1 MGPPTGPQ
9 RAHRGA
15 VARPRLKNPAQV
27 PIAREMS
34 IESAMMRMATLQ
46 SWTAAPAP
54 VATPAAAPVT
64 TAAPGAGTSFQAQ
77 LASAMTPPAAA
88 PTAAPGTYPH
98 LSGDL
103 DANPELLARLE
114 SLAAARGE
122 TFEVTS
128 GTRTVAEQQV
138 LWDNRASN
146 PFPVA
151 PPGTSLHQHG
161 NAADVTVNGVP
172 IQNAISR
179 DELVR
184 AGLSPL
190 AGDEVHVELPR

>member
-1 MGPPTGPQ
+1 
-9 RAHRGA
+9 
-15 VARPRLKNPAQV
+15 
-27 PIAREMS
+27 MS

-46 SWTAAPAP
+46 SWSAAPAP
-54 VATPAAAPVT
+54 VATPATTPLT
-64 TAAPGAGTSFQAQ
+64 TAAPAGGGTSFQAQ
-77 LASAMTPPAAA
+77 LASAMTPATATPTAPA
-88 PTAAPGTYPH
+88 AAPGTYAH

-114 SLAAARGE
+114 SLAASRGE
-122 TFEVTS
+122 TFKVTS
-128 GTRTVAEQQV
+128 GLRTVAEQQV

-179 DELVR
+179 DELIR

>member
-1 MGPPTGPQ
+1 
-9 RAHRGA
+9 
-15 VARPRLKNPAQV
+15 
-27 PIAREMS
+27 MS

-46 SWTAAPAP
+46 SWAAAPAP
-54 VATPAAAPVT
+54 VAPPATTPVP
-64 TAAPGAGTSFQAQ
+64 TAAPGDGTSFQAQ
-77 LASAMTPPAAA
+77 LASAMTPAATAQPA
-88 PTAAPGTYPH
+88 AAPGTYAH

-103 DANPELLARLE
+103 DANPELLARLD
-114 SLAAARGE
+114 SLAASRGE
-122 TFEVTS
+122 TFKVTS
-128 GTRTVAEQQV
+128 GLRTVAEQQV

-151 PPGTSLHQHG
+151 RPGTSLHQHG

-179 DELVR
+179 DELIR

-190 AGDEVHVELPR
+190 AGDEVHVELPH

>member
-1 MGPPTGPQ
+1 
-9 RAHRGA
+9 
-15 VARPRLKNPAQV
+15 
-27 PIAREMS
+27 MS

-46 SWTAAPAP
+46 AWAAAPAP
-54 VATPAAAPVT
+54 PATTPVT
-64 TAAPGAGTSFQAQ
+64 TAAPSDGTSFQAQ
-77 LASAMTPPAAA
+77 LASAMTPAATAQPA
-88 PTAAPGTYPH
+88 AAPGTYPH

-114 SLAAARGE
+114 SLAASRGE
-122 TFEVTS
+122 TFKVTS
-128 GTRTVAEQQV
+128 GLRTVAEQQV

-151 PPGTSLHQHG
+151 RPGTSLHQHG

-179 DELVR
+179 DELIR

-190 AGDEVHVELPR
+190 AGDEVHVELPH